1 MSLTDAEKRMI
12 GGSDIAALLGDSRWG
27 TPLQLYARIVGAAQE
42 ERQTAPQR
50 RGIVL
55 ERAVLEL
62 YAAETGSSLIG
73 GPKLT
78 HPRMEYVR
86 TSLDALAYRH
96 GDGRAWVVDAK
107 TVGPGERRHFGEPG
121 TDQVRRDIL
130 YQMTL
135 YVGVGLARGVVDV
148 PKAEVPV
155 LGLSG
160 ADLTIYTVDF
170 DAELYGLIEEA
181 IERFW
186 RDHVEPRRPP
196 PVTEPLGDMDAIGA
210 LYPKHDGE
218 ALDWNAMTPT
228 DQAHIALWLKARIT
242 AAAAAAEEA
251 RWEAQVRLA
260 LKERP
265 QLVNI
270 PDGLGGGRVDWKQNK
285 ASTRTDWERIV
296 REVLPAYVS
305 PEAYKETLKQF
316 TTTKEGARPLVVRQK
331 EEGK

>member
-1 MSLTDAEKRMI
+1 MALSEEDKRRI

-42 ERQTAPQR
+42 ERQEPHLR
-50 RGIVL
+50 RGNVL

-62 YAAETGSSLIG
+62 YAAETGATGMLRDLR
-73 GPKLT
+73 LT
-78 HPRMEYVR
+78 HPRLPYVR
-86 TSLDALAYRH
+86 SSLDAVAYH
-96 GDGRAWVVDAK
+96 GDASRVVDAK

-121 TDQVRRDIL
+121 TDQVRRDVL

-148 PKAEVPV
+148 PKADVPV

-160 ADLTIYTVDF
+160 ADLTIFTVDF

-186 RDHVEPRRPP
+186 RDHVEPRKPP
-196 PVTEPLGDMDAIGA
+196 PITEPIGDMDAIGA
-210 LYPKHDGE
+210 LYPRHEGDAKRWEDLPE
-218 ALDWNAMTPT
+218 E
-228 DQAHIALWLKARIT
+228 DQAAMALWLAWRRDVAGMEQHVNT
-242 AAAAAAEEA
+242 LEA
-251 RWEAQVRLA
+251 RVRML
-260 LKERP
+260 LGTTPSLLLPEH
-265 QLVNI
+265 
-270 PDGLGGGRVDWKQNK
+270 LGGGRVDWKQNK

-331 EEGK
+331 EKEEA

>member
-1 MSLTDAEKRMI
+1 MSLTDAERRMI

-27 TPLQLYARIVGAAQE
+27 TPLQLYARIVGPAQPE
-42 ERQTAPQR
+42 AQTAPQR
-50 RGIVL
+50 RGTVL

-62 YAAETGSSLIG
+62 YAAETGAVLLP

-78 HPRMEYVR
+78 HPRLAYVR
-86 TSLDALAYRH
+86 SSLDALAVPY
-96 GDGRAWVVDAK
+96 GDGARVVDAK

-130 YQMTL
+130 YQMVT
-135 YVGVGLARGVVDV
+135 YMGVGLARGVVDV
-148 PKAEVPV
+148 PKADVPV

-160 ADLTIYTVDF
+160 ADLTIFTIDF

-196 PVTEPLGDMDAIGA
+196 PITEPLGDMDAIGA
-210 LYPKHDGE
+210 LYPRHEGE
-218 ALDWNAMTPT
+218 AKRWEELTEV
-228 DQAHIALWLKARIT
+228 DQQWVGLWLKARKERAV
-242 AAAAAAEEA
+242 AAWAEE
-251 RWEAQVRLA
+251 EAEVKVRMLLGA
-260 LKERP
+260 TPSLLLPNE
-265 QLVNI
+265 
-270 PDGLGGGRVDWKQNK
+270 LGGGRVDWKQNR
-285 ASTRTDWERIV
+285 STPKTDWKAVAEDLRASV
-296 REVLPAYVS
+296 DVSLKAYTEIINS
-305 PEAYKETLKQF
+305 N

>member
-1 MSLTDAEKRMI
+1 MALSEEDKRRI

-42 ERQTAPQR
+42 ERKESYLR
-50 RGIVL
+50 RGNVL

-62 YAAETGSSLIG
+62 YAAETGALLQP

-78 HPRMEYVR
+78 HPRLPYVR
-86 TSLDALAYRH
+86 SSLDALAVQPGH
-96 GDGRAWVVDAK
+96 GNQWVVDAK

-148 PKAEVPV
+148 TKADVPV

-160 ADLTIYTVDF
+160 ADLTIFTINF

-186 RDHVEPRRPP
+186 RDHVEPRKPP

-210 LYPKHDGE
+210 LYPSHGFEARWWHDLTVE
-218 ALDWNAMTPT
+218 E
-228 DQAHIALWLKARIT
+228 QATVALWLGVRGDVARLEKH
-242 AAAAAAEEA
+242 ANALEA
-251 RWEAQVRLA
+251 RVRML
-260 LKERP
+260 LGTTPSLLLPE
-265 QLVNI
+265 
-270 PDGLGGGRVDWKQNK
+270 DLGGGRVDWKQNK
-285 ASTRTDWERIV
+285 ATTKTDWNAVADELGSHV
-296 REVLPAYVS
+296 SAEVYLA
-305 PEAYKETLKQF
+305 AKKKH

-331 EEGK
+331 EREE

>member
-42 ERQTAPQR
+42 ERTEAYLR
-50 RGIVL
+50 RGAVL

-62 YAAETGSSLIG
+62 YAAETGSVLLD

-78 HPRMEYVR
+78 HPRLAYVR
-86 TSLDALAYRH
+86 SSLDALAVQPGH
-96 GDGRAWVVDAK
+96 GNQWVVDAK

-121 TDQVRRDIL
+121 TDQVRRDVL

-148 PKAEVPV
+148 PKADVPV

-160 ADLTIYTVDF
+160 ADLTIFTIIF

-181 IERFW
+181 VERFW
-186 RDHVEPRRPP
+186 RDHVEPRKPP

-210 LYPKHDGE
+210 LCPRHEGE
-218 ALDWNAMTPT
+218 AKRWDELPT
-228 DQAHIALWLKARIT
+228 EHQDAIALWLGVRGDVARLEKH
-242 AAAAAAEEA
+242 ANALEA
-251 RWEAQVRLA
+251 RVRMLLGA
-260 LKERP
+260 TPSLLLPER
-265 QLVNI
+265 
-270 PDGLGGGRVDWKQNK
+270 LGGGRVDWKQNK
-285 ASTRTDWERIV
+285 ATTKTDWNAVADELGSHV
-296 REVLPAYVS
+296 SAEVYLA
-305 PEAYKETLKQF
+305 AKKKH